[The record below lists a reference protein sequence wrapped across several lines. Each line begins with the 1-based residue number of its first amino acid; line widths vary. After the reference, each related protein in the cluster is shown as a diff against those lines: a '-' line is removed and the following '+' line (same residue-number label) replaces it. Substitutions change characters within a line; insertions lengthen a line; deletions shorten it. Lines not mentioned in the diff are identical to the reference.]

1 MRCIEIEENLWGGWS
16 LVLEPAYEK
25 SKRLLVSPKRDIKKL
40 EEIEE
45 TETPVAV
52 DIWPVSRSK
61 GVGEIVATGCVVD
74 YDADTRTLRFVA
86 DTMDPIGSKIHLD
99 KVFRIMLC
107 PNEVPFDRLR
117 RTLDRVVQE
126 FNPGN
131 LVELGD
137 IHLQSIVERM
147 LEKRPDFKG
156 T

>member
-1 MRCIEIEENLWGGWS
+1 L
-16 LVLEPAYEK
+16 LPQEK

-61 GVGEIVATGCVVD
+61 GVGVIVATGFVVD

-107 PNEVPFDRLR
+107 PNEVILFAW
-117 RTLDRVVQE
+117 
-126 FNPGN
+126 GICA
-131 LVELGD
+131 GD
-137 IHLQSIVERM
+137 WGWGSPCDCNSE
-147 LEKRPDFKG
+147 
-156 T
+156 